1 MVHNQLLDNYKRI
14 KGLLFF
20 AKQTFLN
27 EKGQEITPTIENLM
41 EFKEKINSIMSLLNE
56 IEEGLYN
63 NV

>member
-1 MVHNQLLDNYKRI
+1 MKAKLDNYKKI

-56 IEEGLYN
+56 IEEGLHK
-63 NV
+63 

>member
-1 MVHNQLLDNYKRI
+1 MQVKLDNYKKI

-56 IEEGLYN
+56 IEEGLHK
-63 NV
+63 